1 MKKSNSAVKV
11 GKLKHSQTI
20 VINNNSKDMPQI
32 KTARMLTS
40 QRSLPVEIGE
50 PFEESPLPKAGNK
63 KIVKEL
69 TKSTSVEVNQLKKE
83 KVSKVV
89 RGHLMAVRDKRRATI
104 MQNHLYDK
112 SITGKEFG
120 ADDNDGKDAATWK
133 NRQSDWYNAE
143 RRFVFA
149 CKTTKERDKWVEKI
163 VMEKI

>member
-1 MKKSNSAVKV
+1 MIKSSSGTLSKGEDSAEMKKSNSAVKV

-104 MQNHLYDK
+104 MQNHLY
-112 SITGKEFG
+112 SLHYPC
-120 ADDNDGKDAATWK
+120 ADPKILLAKCN
-133 NRQSDWYNAE
+133 NNILY
-143 RRFVFA
+143 
-149 CKTTKERDKWVEKI
+149 TTPGWSNPLVVSWIILD
-163 VMEKI
+163 